1 MEPKLES
8 PGPAAA
14 AVTDVARPSGPRKEA
29 TGTAPLQGG
38 KPLSK
43 VEKTAKK
50 LTQGSL
56 LVGVLRF
63 GVPLVLGMILYS
75 TFALV
80 DMFMISRLENATAA
94 LGAMLIGDMLST
106 GTAVLANG
114 IATAS
119 VAIVSRRAGQ
129 NDRIGVT
136 RTTYQSL
143 IIILVMSVAFGLLG
157 VFGNDFVVRTVLQ
170 AKGETAD
177 IAASYL
183 TIILGGCFSMFFLLQ
198 FTSLLRAV
206 GHAKTAATLLIAGNA
221 LNVVLNIFL
230 IYGPGPHPAVFAW
243 AQPIAEALSIPRLG
257 VDGAAWAT
265 VAGRTLPAVI
275 GGTLLLRR
283 LGRRPFHPV
292 FLRPRWKELKALVT
306 LGWPSS
312 AQLVIRV
319 GVILFLTSLI
329 NSNFTS
335 PSDITAAAAYQIC
348 VKLETM
354 VLFVGLGWGAA
365 ASSYV
370 GMNIG
375 AGDPK
380 RGQRAGWVAALYSA
394 LMMLL
399 LLWGLRQFGEPVIAF
414 FDSTEGVVG
423 IGLEYLGIVGLSYV
437 FLGVGVVLSQAM
449 TGAGATMQSM
459 LIDSVVLLLVVV
471 PAAYTVTEV
480 LGLDRTVLWWAIAGG
495 NVVGATAY
503 VAFYFSGGFLRF
515 RPI

>member
-1 MEPKLES
+1 M
-8 PGPAAA
+8 
-14 AVTDVARPSGPRKEA
+14 PSKAER
-29 TGTAPLQGG
+29 
-38 KPLSK
+38 
-43 VEKTAKK
+43 TAKR

-56 LVGVLRF
+56 FLGVLRF
-63 GVPLVLGMILYS
+63 GVPLVLGMILYA

-80 DMFMISRLENATAA
+80 DMFMISRLPNATAA

-129 NDRIGVT
+129 SDRIGV
-136 RTTYQSL
+136 RRATYQSL
-143 IIILVMSVAFGLLG
+143 LIIFVMSIAFGLLG

-170 AKGETAD
+170 AKGETAQ

-206 GHAKTAATLLIAGNA
+206 GHAKTAAVLLIAGNA

-230 IYGPGPHPAVFAW
+230 IYGTGPYPAVFAW
-243 AQPIAEALSIPRLG
+243 AAPMAQAVGAPRLG

-265 VAGRTLPAVI
+265 VIGRTLPALI
-275 GGTLLLRR
+275 GGALLLRR
-283 LGRRPFHPV
+283 LGRRAFHPV
-292 FLRPRWKELKALVT
+292 FLRPHWGELKTLVT

-312 AQLVIRV
+312 AQLVVRV

-329 NSNFTS
+329 NSNFTTA
-335 PSDITAAAAYQIC
+335 SDITAAASYQIC
-348 VKLETM
+348 LKLETI

-370 GMNIG
+370 GMNLG
-375 AGDPK
+375 AGRPK
-380 RGQRAGWVAALYSA
+380 RAQNAGWVAAFYSA
-394 LMMLL
+394 AVMILL
-399 LLWGLRQFGEPVIAF
+399 IGGLQAFGAAGIAF
-414 FDSTEGVVG
+414 FDSTEAVVDT
-423 IGLEYLGIVGLSYV
+423 GLEYLAIVGLSYV

-449 TGAGATMQSM
+449 TGAGATLQSM
-459 LIDSVVLLLVVV
+459 LIDSGVLLLAVV
-471 PAAYTVTEV
+471 PTAYVVAEV
-480 LGLDRTVLWWAIAGG
+480 LGLGRVVLWWTIAAG
-495 NVVGATAY
+495 NVLGASAY
-503 VAFYFSGGFLRF
+503 VVLYFRGSFLRA
-515 RPI
+515 RLA